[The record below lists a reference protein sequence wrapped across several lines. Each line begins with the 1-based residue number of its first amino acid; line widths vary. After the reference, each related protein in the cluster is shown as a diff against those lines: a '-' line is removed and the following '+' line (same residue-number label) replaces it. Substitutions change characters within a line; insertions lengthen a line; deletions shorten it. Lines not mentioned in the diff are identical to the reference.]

1 MNHSDYEMVSDE
13 AFRLDASQAVQ
24 TLVTALHYLMHPN
37 DDIARATLLKYALTY
52 LDSEELVNQLTSN
65 RQEYLEIPLL
75 DLTERLFTEFRLGE
89 VEDMKAQ
96 SAYVCAFYDKLNAFL
111 ADNSSDIEAFLQDG
125 TPIFMERAS
134 TATVPM
140 VSDS

>member
-1 MNHSDYEMVSDE
+1 
-13 AFRLDASQAVQ
+13 
-24 TLVTALHYLMHPN
+24 MHPN

-96 SAYVCAFYDKLNAFL
+96 SAYVCA
-111 ADNSSDIEAFLQDG
+111 SMTS
-125 TPIFMERAS
+125 
-134 TATVPM
+134 
-140 VSDS
+140 